1 MFPQRKSNPNL
12 NNNKTKLQG
21 RMRNKHKENSAF
33 AHLVQLFNSLKE
45 IQEVKI
51 LLLQK
56 LKEFMVTSYG
66 QSNPLLLK
74 NNGMNP
80 SHHNHKPEEN
90 GRKTMFQISI
100 SNIN

>member
-1 MFPQRKSNPNL
+1 MFPQRKSNPNM

-21 RMRNKHKENSAF
+21 RMRNKHKENSSF

-56 LKEFMVTSYG
+56 SKDIYGNMSMG

-74 NNGMNP
+74 IMA
-80 SHHNHKPEEN
+80 
-90 GRKTMFQISI
+90 
-100 SNIN
+100 